1 MSFHRESPL
10 RATGGPGRA
19 ARLDEAARLSAES
32 ERARRRYLISGI
44 VAAFGADASP
54 REQIEAVQKAI
65 SAGVLDAAAVPSS
78 RTIRRWLA
86 KRATRP
92 NSIDSFKEEPRCG
105 RTRHEIDARLGKIIE
120 NAART
125 QRPSSIR
132 RVHQAVKEAATLHGL
147 HAPSYG
153 TVYAFHKS
161 LGTLLASAAR
171 HGKEAAEIDGLPHS
185 TVPAPYTHD
194 VWTLDEFVL
203 PIWTRLYNPFT
214 KGWVSFRPTVV
225 LIIDNCS
232 RVIVGY
238 WVCDPDR
245 RFARTE
251 PGWHMGADN
260 TDIMATLV
268 GAACPEVAP
277 SACRAYSG
285 YLPQTLRWDRA
296 WTHRALAEGIVG
308 LHIDVPDLPGNRPIN
323 RGIVERAIGTIKP
336 LCDSI
341 LGYNQ
346 EYTPSDR
353 PGPAIEDDQEVAAG
367 TDSRVK
373 TKTRIDPEFLY
384 NIDEIRPLVD
394 GLIRQYNELHE
405 HRGIEMRCPGDVY
418 RKQLRRPA
426 ERRRGADIRLLLDP
440 KVVKV
445 ARDGVVHW
453 DGPRSYRFATAAGV
467 LALTLNAPVSYRAD
481 PMLRGLF
488 AEADGHPLFL
498 KPLSVWAAEQNPER
512 VAKDQQAAAGR
523 AFVDANR
530 VRRLADAQAIG
541 LAALDQ
547 AESARLAAAA
557 MAGAAAPVPGIDF
570 GNGNGFTD
578 SPASPSSA
586 SPADDDLAGV
596 GPLFTA
602 PNAIRTAAD
611 GANTTNPTASPDA
624 AAPTTPSSTD
634 QEGGNE

>member
-10 RATGGPGRA
+10 RPTGGPGRA

-65 SAGVLDAAAVPSS
+65 NVGVLDVAAVPSS

-86 KRATRP
+86 KRAARP

-105 RTRHEIDARLGKIIE
+105 RTRLHIDARLGKIIE
-120 NAART
+120 DAVRT
-125 QRPSSIR
+125 QRPKSIR
-132 RVHQAVKEAATLHGL
+132 RVHKTVKEAAALHGL

-153 TVYAFHKS
+153 TVYAFYKA

-185 TVPAPYTHD
+185 TVPAPFTHD
-194 VWTLDEFVL
+194 VWTLDELVL
-203 PIWTRLYNPFT
+203 PVWTRLYNPVT
-214 KGWVSFRPTVV
+214 KGWNSFRPTVV
-225 LIIDNCS
+225 VIYDNCS

-245 RFARTE
+245 RFTRTE
-251 PGWHMGADN
+251 PGLHMGADK
-260 TDIMATLV
+260 TDVLATLV
-268 GAACPEVAP
+268 GAACPQVAP

-296 WTHRALAEGIVG
+296 WAHRALAEGLVG
-308 LHIDVPDLPGNRPIN
+308 LNIEVPDLPGNRPIN
-323 RGIVERAIGTIKP
+323 RGLGERGIGTIKP
-336 LCDSI
+336 MCDSI

-346 EYTPSDR
+346 EYSPSDR
-353 PGPAIEDDQEVAAG
+353 PGPAVEDDQEVAAG

-373 TKTRIDPEFLY
+373 TKTFIDPEYLY
-384 NIDEIRPLVD
+384 SIDEIRPLFDAVV
-394 GLIRQYNELHE
+394 RQYNELHE
-405 HRGIEMRCPGDVY
+405 HRGIEMQCPGDVY
-418 RKQLRRPA
+418 RKQLRRPR

-445 ARDGVVHW
+445 AREGVVHW
-453 DGPRSYRFATAAGV
+453 EGPRSYRFATAAGV
-467 LALTLNAPVSYRAD
+467 LALTLGAPVSYRAD

-498 KPLSVWAAEQNPER
+498 KPLSVWAAEQNPAH
-512 VAKDQQAAAGR
+512 VAKDQKAAAGR

-541 LAALDQ
+541 LAALEQ
-547 AESARLAAAA
+547 AESAQLAAAA
-557 MAGAAAPVPGIDF
+557 MAGGTAPGPGMDF

-578 SPASPSSA
+578 GPGSPSSA

-602 PNAIRTAAD
+602 STPTTKAAD
-611 GANTTNPTASPDA
+611 ATNTTTPTASPDA
-624 AAPTTPSSTD
+624 AALTTPSSTD
-634 QEGGNE
+634 REGGHE